1 MMDTQLPLPVLGDV
15 VTPEAQPEQTRGEAF
30 VSFHRA
36 NPHVLRAILVLA
48 RQVPHG
54 GRWSTKG
61 AFEVLRFSGLRTSGD
76 PFKLNNNMTASYARL
91 VVAVAP
97 ELASLFELRRME
109 DDGVDFEGEARRWHL
124 REIAGRIEAAAGARW
139 PR

>member
-1 MMDTQLPLPVLGDV
+1 MSESQLPLPVLGDI
-15 VTPEAQPEQTRGEAF
+15 VTPEQRPEQTRGDAF

-48 RQVPHG
+48 RHVPHG

-91 VVAVAP
+91 VAAVAP
-97 ELASLFELRRME
+97 DLAPMFELRAMA
-109 DDGVDFEGEARRWHL
+109 DDGVDFAAEARRWHL
-124 REIAGRIEAAAGARW
+124 RESDGRIGVAANRWAR
-139 PR
+139 